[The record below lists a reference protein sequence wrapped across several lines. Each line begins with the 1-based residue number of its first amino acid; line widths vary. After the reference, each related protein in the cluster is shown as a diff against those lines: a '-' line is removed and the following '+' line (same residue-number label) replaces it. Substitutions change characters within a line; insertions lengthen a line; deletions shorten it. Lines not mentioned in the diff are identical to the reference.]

1 MEQCL
6 FCQIIAGEIPADL
19 VYRDEEFVA
28 FWDIN
33 PQAPVHVLLVPNEHV
48 TDAATYG
55 AADPAGMGRL
65 FQRAGRI
72 ADEMNV
78 ADGGYRMV
86 FNTGTQA
93 GQTVNHAHLH
103 LLGGR
108 NLMWP
113 PG

>member
-19 VYRDEEFVA
+19 VYRDEDFVA

-33 PQAPVHVLLVPNEHV
+33 PQAPVHVLLTPTRHV
-48 TDAATYG
+48 TDAASY
-55 AADPAGMGRL
+55 AATDPAELGRL

-72 ADEMNV
+72 AGELDV
-78 ADGGYRMV
+78 AGGGYRMV

-103 LLGGR
+103 ILGGR
-108 NLMWP
+108 DFMWP